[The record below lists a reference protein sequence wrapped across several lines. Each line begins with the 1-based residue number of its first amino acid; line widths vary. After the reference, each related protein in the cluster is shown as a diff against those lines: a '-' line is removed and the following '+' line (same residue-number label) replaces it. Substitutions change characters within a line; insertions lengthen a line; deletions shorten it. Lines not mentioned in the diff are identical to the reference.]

1 MLNLDLKSY
10 VQLSVTFS
18 ISSSCFV
25 DPSKFLRVPV
35 FTSNVTLLNKKLE
48 LKDSV
53 GSKVNLILISLLP
66 SEIGEDHI
74 HNQNL

>member
-25 DPSKFLRVPV
+25 DPSKFYECCV
-35 FTSNVTLLNKKLE
+35 TSNVTLLNKKLE
-48 LKDSV
+48 PKDS
-53 GSKVNLILISLLP
+53 
-66 SEIGEDHI
+66 
-74 HNQNL
+74 